1 MCGRITW
8 YAQITSVCPRRFWGK
23 FNTASFCVQVPV
35 WVRVHLV
42 AAIASWSGILT
53 FHLEMGHLHA
63 PLVALA
69 NTISIGF
76 PISVNFIA
84 LHSVTGEHMPV
95 FHFSLWHRIHYPSG
109 YFPKGETMPV
119 TFQMFLVLFNFTF
132 LIFFLPKAAS
142 QVWAIAQGRKSRRL
156 LISGLMENHQAVHQC
171 SRVCL

>member
-1 MCGRITW
+1 MSQSSSRSCYSFLVW
-8 YAQITSVCPRRFWGK
+8 YS
-23 FNTASFCVQVPV
+23 
-35 WVRVHLV
+35 L
-42 AAIASWSGILT
+42 LT
-53 FHLEMGHLHA
+53 FHLEMGPLHA

-69 NTISIGF
+69 STISIGFFF

-84 LHSVTGEHMPV
+84 LHSVAGAHVPV

-132 LIFFLPKAAS
+132 LIFFLPKSAS
-142 QVWAIAQGRKSRRL
+142 QVRAIAQGRKSRRL
-156 LISGLMENHQAVHQC
+156 SISGLMENHQAVHQC